1 MPANGSPEACGLT
14 IGSFDGVHLGHQEI
28 ISELVSQCQVRK
40 LKSRIL
46 TFYPRPAEYFGGEN
60 AAPSLMGWREKVG
73 MLMQLGIDEIFCLKF
88 DQSISELS
96 AQEFISK
103 FVLNA
108 LSTKL
113 VMIGDDFRFG
123 NDRLGDYEML
133 KQMSVAQGFDLLQSP
148 TVNLDGARISSS
160 RIRAELDTGNL
171 SGASKLLGHDY
182 YIQGRVREGQKL
194 GRKLGAPTANIDV
207 TLDRLPMTGVFVVR
221 AGLDDGRKVSGVANL
236 GFRPAVDN
244 RDQPVLEVHLLDFNE
259 NLYGRRLCV
268 NFLQKIRAEQKFDS
282 KEQLSQQIARDIE
295 WARHWL
301 AGQNTDLR

>member
-1 MPANGSPEACGLT
+1 MPANRSDEACGLT
-14 IGSFDGVHLGHQEI
+14 IGSFDGVHLGHQAI
-28 ISELVSQCQVRK
+28 IGELVSQCRVRN

-73 MLMQLGIDEIFCLKF
+73 MLMQLGVDEIICLKF
-88 DQSISELS
+88 DRSISELS
-96 AQEFISK
+96 AQEFVSK
-103 FVLNA
+103 FVLGA

-133 KQMSVAQGFDLLQSP
+133 KQMSVVQGFDLMQSP
-148 TVNLDGARISSS
+148 TVNLEGARISSS
-160 RIRAELDTGNL
+160 RIRAELKAGNL
-171 SGASKLLGHDY
+171 IDASKLLGHEY
-182 YIQGRVREGQKL
+182 YIQGRVGEGQKL

-221 AGLDDGRKVSGVANL
+221 TRIDDGREVSGVANL

-244 RDQPVLEVHLLDFNE
+244 RDLPVLEVHLLDFDE

-268 NFLQKIRAEQKFDS
+268 KFLQKVRAEQKFDS
-282 KEQLSQQIARDIE
+282 KEQLGQQIARDIE

-301 AGQNTDLR
+301 AERNLDLE